1 MPVGLVIVSH
11 SAQLAAGIAELA
23 GQMTQGKT
31 PIAAAGGAGNGILG
45 TSVETILAAIQSVDG
60 PDGVLVL
67 LDLGSAILSTEM
79 ALEMLDD
86 DQRHRVFLSSAP
98 LVEGAVAAAV
108 ESALGRTLSEVK
120 RAAERTA
127 SVEQLRQLKPLTHDE
142 TLADTDASPAASAQA
157 PAANTLEM
165 QLTLTNPA
173 GLHARPASLFV
184 QTAARFQSMIQ
195 VLLRGKQANA
205 ASIMAILSLGV
216 RQGDTINVR
225 ASGDDAQAALN
236 ALSELVSANF
246 YETSPSNES
255 AESVVGTAS
264 ARPRPVSP
272 GYTPDGGLGRAE
284 AVPTTDSTQNI
295 SQVQEPWRGI
305 MTSKGVAVG
314 PAFLYTSQ
322 RPSLSNLE
330 RRTIATE
337 QVVTEQEVLRKTLE
351 QTAQE
356 LATLATTVQSSVGQA
371 EAAIFEAQALMLRD
385 PELQEAAQRIIA
397 EQHIDAASAL
407 AIVGEQEAA
416 TLEGLD
422 NALLA
427 ARAVDV
433 RDAVSR
439 AVQHLRGQDEKSG
452 VQQDLSTLRQPVL
465 LVAREL
471 TPSDTALLRSDVVLG
486 ICTVLGG
493 PTAHAAILARS
504 LGIPAI
510 AGLNEFVLTAIHT
523 GDVLGLDADNG
534 LLYHQ
539 PSQELYTRLVQRADE
554 IRQRQVALRQAAQQA
569 QEQGP
574 LVIHGRTIS
583 LLANIASEAEAEA
596 ARQWGAE
603 GVGLLRTEFLFA
615 TAQTLPDEDEQRK
628 RYVRVFQAF
637 KGDAPRRVG
646 PIVVRTLDA
655 GADKPM
661 PALNAILGATPEA
674 NPALGLRGIRIHLA
688 HQLLLEQQLRALL
701 LAATDTGIE
710 LHIMFPMITTVEE
723 LVTARAIF
731 ERAYNGLRDQHVAL
745 PVHVPLG
752 IMVEVPSAAI
762 MAPELARIAD
772 FFSIGANDLLQYTLA
787 SDRTNT
793 AVAHLYNPMQPA
805 VLRLIH
811 QIAEAAHSA
820 GKPVAVCGEI
830 AGDTRLASILVALG
844 VDELS
849 MTPTALPAVRT
860 TLSTLS
866 QRSAQALTALAQQ
879 VLNASTVAEVE
890 KIIDTEQ

>member
-1 MPVGLVIVSH
+1 MVVGLVIVSH
-11 SAQLAAGIAELA
+11 SAQLAAGVAELA

-31 PIAAAGGAGNGILG
+31 PIATAGGAGNGILG
-45 TSVETILAAIQSVDG
+45 TSVENILAAIQSVDG

-86 DQRHRVFLSSAP
+86 DQRNRVLLSSAP

-108 ESALGRTLSEVK
+108 ESALGRSLLEVK

-127 SVEQLRQLKPLTHDE
+127 SVEQLRQLKPLTQSE
-142 TLADTDASPAASAQA
+142 EPADTGSALASGMQA
-157 PAANTLEM
+157 LEANTLEA

-184 QTAARFQSMIQ
+184 QTAARFSSRIQ
-195 VLLRGKQANA
+195 VLIRGKQANA
-205 ASIMAILSLGV
+205 TSIMAVLSLGV
-216 RQGDTINVR
+216 RQGETITVR
-225 ASGDDAQAALN
+225 ASGDAAQAALD

-246 YETSPSNES
+246 YETSPSTES
-255 AESVVGTAS
+255 G
-264 ARPRPVSP
+264 
-272 GYTPDGGLGRAE
+272 E
-284 AVPTTDSTQNI
+284 AVPTIPETSQNI
-295 SQVQEPWRGI
+295 PQGHEPWRGI
-305 MTSKGVAVG
+305 PTSKGVAVG
-314 PAFLYTSQ
+314 PAFLYISQ
-322 RPSLSNLE
+322 RPSLSTVE
-330 RRTIATE
+330 RRAIAPE
-337 QVVTEQEVLRKTLE
+337 QVTTEQEVLRRTLE

-356 LATLATTVQSSVGQA
+356 MITLATTVQSSVGQA

-385 PELQEAAQRIIA
+385 PELQEAAQHSIA

-407 AIVGEQEAA
+407 AIVGEQQASA
-416 TLEGLD
+416 LEGLD

-452 VQQDLSTLRQPVL
+452 VPQDLSALQQPVL

-471 TPSDTALLRSDVVLG
+471 TPSDTALLRPDVVLG
-486 ICTVLGG
+486 ICTILGG

-510 AGLNEFVLTAIHT
+510 AGLNEAALAIIHT
-523 GDVLGLDADNG
+523 GDTLGLDADNG

-539 PSQELYTRLVQRADE
+539 PSQELYTRLHQRASE
-554 IRQRQVALRQAAQQA
+554 LQQQQAALKQAAQQA
-569 QEQGP
+569 QGQGP
-574 LVIHGRTIS
+574 LVIQGRAIS

-615 TAQTLPDEDEQRK
+615 TAQSLPDENEQRN
-628 RYVRVFQAF
+628 RYVRVFSAF
-637 KGDAPRRVG
+637 KGDSSRRAG

-661 PALNAILGATPEA
+661 PALNDMLGAAPEA

-701 LAATDTGIE
+701 LAAADTGIE

-723 LVTARAIF
+723 LITARAIF
-731 ERAYNGLRDQHVAL
+731 ERVYNELRNQHVAV
-745 PVHVPLG
+745 PASVPLG

-793 AVAHLYNPMQPA
+793 AVSYLYNPMQPA

-811 QIAEAAHSA
+811 QIARAAHSA

-830 AGDTRLASILVALG
+830 AGDTRLAPTLIALG
-844 VDELS
+844 IDELS
-849 MTPTALPAVRT
+849 MAPTALPTVRS

-866 QRSAQALTALAQQ
+866 QWPVHSLATLAQQ

-890 KIIDTEQ
+890 KSIETKQ